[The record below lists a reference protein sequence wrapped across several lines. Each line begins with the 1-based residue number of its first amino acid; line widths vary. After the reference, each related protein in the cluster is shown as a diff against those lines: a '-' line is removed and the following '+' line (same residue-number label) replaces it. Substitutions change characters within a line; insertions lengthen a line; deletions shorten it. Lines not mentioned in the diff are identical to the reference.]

1 MSKLICPNCG
11 APRPAGVAG
20 RVVCECCGSLLADEE
35 ARRDGPLGIN
45 DQWLD
50 DNTGALRVA
59 VVVEAPG

>member
-11 APRPAGVAG
+11 APWPPDAGG
-20 RVVCECCGSLLADEE
+20 RVVREYCGSLLADEE
-35 ARRDGPLGIN
+35 ARRDGSLRIN

>member
-1 MSKLICPNCG
+1 MG
-11 APRPAGVAG
+11 ACFR
-20 RVVCECCGSLLADEE
+20 
-35 ARRDGPLGIN
+35 IN

>member
-11 APRPAGVAG
+11 APWPADAAG
-20 RVVCECCGSLLADEE
+20 RIVCRYCGSLLAGEE
-35 ARRDGPLGIN
+35 ARRDGMSRIN

-59 VVVEAPG
+59 VVVETPG

>member
-11 APRPAGVAG
+11 AAWPAGAAG
-20 RVVCECCGSLLADEE
+20 RVVCEYCGSLLADEE
-35 ARRDGPLGIN
+35 ARRDGSLGIN

-50 DNTGALRVA
+50 DNTGALRAA

>member
-1 MSKLICPNCG
+1 MSKLIFPNYG
-11 APRPAGVAG
+11 AHWTAGAAG
-20 RVVCECCGSLLADEE
+20 RIVCRYCGSLLADEE
-35 ARRDGPLGIN
+35 ARRDGASRIN

>member
-11 APRPAGVAG
+11 APWSPGAAG
-20 RVVCECCGSLLADEE
+20 RVVYEFCGSLLSSEE
-35 ARRDGPLGIN
+35 ARRDGSSRIN

-50 DNTGALRVA
+50 ENTGALRVA